1 MALQL
6 QRLPKVNSYKIFTH
20 YSLTCKK
27 FCLNQFINL
36 EEKCTILF
44 AKLFLS
50 NLFKHCNLSMFLE
63 ILAIASFVLLN
74 YLMNFFLLFFCFF
87 QFVAITKK
95 IVIAFAYTLT
105 KKQKE
110 NCKCNFLQ
118 SISHKTISINSI
130 SIILWDLNM
139 NDLLLFTINV
149 IREKYMKKMKEN

>member
-1 MALQL
+1 MSENSQWNTKFTSLKIISINANITSNEEIHKYKDNCSINTNLLKALQIQRLLQEMALQL
-6 QRLPKVNSYKIFTH
+6 QRLPRVNSYKIFTH

-63 ILAIASFVLLN
+63 TLAIASFVLLN

-87 QFVAITKK
+87 
-95 IVIAFAYTLT
+95 
-105 KKQKE
+105 
-110 NCKCNFLQ
+110 
-118 SISHKTISINSI
+118 S
-130 SIILWDLNM
+130 
-139 NDLLLFTINV
+139 LLLL
-149 IREKYMKKMKEN
+149 RKRL